1 LKQQLPNRD
10 RLILTDELEFR
21 PEPRCTAV
29 PAPDEHQH
37 KIQRITLNDLM
48 VMAKRFCVAGASDA
62 LAWVREAMGQWMGFA
77 DAARLEEDEAR
88 AKVPAHGT

>member
-1 LKQQLPNRD
+1 
-10 RLILTDELEFR
+10 
-21 PEPRCTAV
+21 
-29 PAPDEHQH
+29 
-37 KIQRITLNDLM
+37 M
-48 VMAKRFCVAGASDA
+48 VMAKRFRVAGASDA